1 MKRLFFIGFL
11 FLFFVMIAC
20 SKQETPPPHEEDML
34 YRVEC
39 FYQNNLDSANQIL
52 DTLNFSVLSEKERAH
67 YCLLRLDALFDTM
80 FYDARIDSLLQVAE
94 NCFVGGDDKY
104 FEAKSHYA
112 KGYAY
117 RSSPQY
123 RWLCIDNYQKAKQS
137 IDQCQH
143 VDERFVRF
151 SPTPTTEQDVIDHLK
166 YKIYSGLGSAYGD
179 FGYHNE
185 SLEVLKEAEGFLCD
199 RQWLDQHCLTALM
212 IGELY
217 LRFREYD
224 SSALYLEKGFRSAQT
239 LGDTW
244 KMAACHSSAALHLL
258 FRYEKQ
264 KKAESEEEMQKLLRE
279 AIAEEKKAL
288 HLLGGQT
295 AKFRASTI
303 DGLAHA
309 YFELGQYDSC
319 IYFAKQAADQYGLE
333 VWRMNANMYL
343 YKSYEALGYM
353 DSALLYAEKY
363 MDVRRQYDYSGKAVA
378 QVKDEYDKQLE
389 IQRLESEQQLK
400 RYRLFLWIALLVIVL
415 MAVLWTAFR
424 YRKNKELETL
434 KLREAQRQLQ
444 AELEQLTA
452 QQKEMLN
459 QQVMAI
465 YQTGQKDRLQRIM
478 EAFESAYP
486 KGIEKMKSAYPDL
499 SKTELN
505 LVVLSFLQFRA
516 KEEADLLG
524 LSENTVMKYRSNLKK
539 KADFDLISA
548 LIG

>member
-1 MKRLFFIGFL
+1 MKYLFH
-11 FLFFVMIAC
+11 IATSILLLGTIISC
-20 SKQETPPPHEEDML
+20 TKTTTPPPSEEDML
-34 YRVEC
+34 YQVEC
-39 FYQNNLDSANQIL
+39 FYQTHLDSANQIL
-52 DTLNFSVLSEKERAH
+52 DTLNLSVLSEKERAH
-67 YCLLRLDALFDTM
+67 YCLLRLDALFDKM
-80 FYDARIDSLLQVAE
+80 FYDAEIDSLLQVAE

-104 FEAKSHYA
+104 FEAKSYYA

-185 SLEVLKEAEGFLCD
+185 SLEVLKEAERFLCD
-199 RQWLDQHCLTALM
+199 KQWLDQHCLTALM

-264 KKAESEEEMQKLLRE
+264 KKAESEEEMQKFLRE

-288 HLLGGQT
+288 YLLGGQT

-363 MDVRRQYDYSGKAVA
+363 MDVRHQYDCSGKSVA
-378 QVKDEYDKQLE
+378 QVKDEYDKQLDL
-389 IQRLESEQQLK
+389 QRLESEQQKK
-400 RYRLFLWIALLVIVL
+400 RLMLYLLV
-415 MAVLWTAFR
+415 AVLLIVILAISFFISN
-424 YRKNKELETL
+424 YKKNNELETL
-434 KLREAQRQLQ
+434 RLKEKIESMHRNANDALVKRVRFIFADKRENDLNRIVAEFNATYPDALIKLK
-444 AELEQLTA
+444 T
-452 QQKEMLN
+452 
-459 QQVMAI
+459 
-465 YQTGQKDRLQRIM
+465 
-478 EAFESAYP
+478 
-486 KGIEKMKSAYPDL
+486 AYPDL
-499 SKTELN
+499 NEMELN
-505 LVVLSFLQFRA
+505 TCVLSYFSFHM
-516 KEEADLLG
+516 KEAATIMG
-524 LSENTVMKYRSNLKK
+524 LRNNTVAKYRSSIKK
-539 KADFDLISA
+539 KTHTNNLESLLIPF
-548 LIG
+548 LH

>member
-1 MKRLFFIGFL
+1 MKYLFH
-11 FLFFVMIAC
+11 IATSILLLGTIISC
-20 SKQETPPPHEEDML
+20 TKTTTPPPSEEDML
-34 YRVEC
+34 YQVEC
-39 FYQNNLDSANQIL
+39 FYQTHLDSANQIL
-52 DTLNFSVLSEKERAH
+52 DTLNLSVLSEKERAH
-67 YCLLRLDALFDTM
+67 YCLLRLDALFDKM
-80 FYDARIDSLLQVAE
+80 FYDAEIDSLLQVAE

-104 FEAKSHYA
+104 FEAKSYYA

-185 SLEVLKEAEGFLCD
+185 SLEVLKEAERFLCD

-264 KKAESEEEMQKLLRE
+264 KKAESEEEMQKFLRE

-288 HLLGGQT
+288 YLLGGQT

-363 MDVRRQYDYSGKAVA
+363 MDVRHQYDCSGKSVA
-378 QVKDEYDKQLE
+378 QVKDEYDKQLDL
-389 IQRLESEQQLK
+389 QRLESEQQKK
-400 RYRLFLWIALLVIVL
+400 RLMLYLLV
-415 MAVLWTAFR
+415 AVLLIVILAISFFISN
-424 YRKNKELETL
+424 YKKNNELETL
-434 KLREAQRQLQ
+434 RLKEKIESMHRNANDALVKRVRFIFADKRENDLNRIVAEFNATYPDALIKLK
-444 AELEQLTA
+444 T
-452 QQKEMLN
+452 
-459 QQVMAI
+459 
-465 YQTGQKDRLQRIM
+465 
-478 EAFESAYP
+478 
-486 KGIEKMKSAYPDL
+486 AYPDL
-499 SKTELN
+499 NEMELN
-505 LVVLSFLQFRA
+505 TCVLSYFSFHM
-516 KEEADLLG
+516 KEAATIMG
-524 LSENTVMKYRSNLKK
+524 LRNNTVAKYRSSIKK
-539 KADFDLISA
+539 KTHTNNLESLLIPF
-548 LIG
+548 LH

>member
-1 MKRLFFIGFL
+1 MKYLFH
-11 FLFFVMIAC
+11 IATSILLLGTIISC
-20 SKQETPPPHEEDML
+20 TKTTTPPPSEEDML
-34 YRVEC
+34 YQVEC
-39 FYQNNLDSANQIL
+39 FYQTHLDSANQIL
-52 DTLNFSVLSEKERAH
+52 DTLNLSVLSEKERAH
-67 YCLLRLDALFDTM
+67 YCLLRLDALFDKM
-80 FYDARIDSLLQVAE
+80 FYDAEIDSLLQVAE

-104 FEAKSHYA
+104 FEAKSYYA

-185 SLEVLKEAEGFLCD
+185 SLEVLKEAERFLCD
-199 RQWLDQHCLTALM
+199 KQWLDQHCLTALM

-264 KKAESEEEMQKLLRE
+264 KKAESEEEMQELLRE

-319 IYFAKQAADQYGLE
+319 IYFAKQAAYQYGLE

-363 MDVRRQYDYSGKAVA
+363 MDVRHQYDCSGKSVA
-378 QVKDEYDKQLE
+378 QVKDEYDKQLDL
-389 IQRLESEQQLK
+389 QRLESEQQKK
-400 RYRLFLWIALLVIVL
+400 RLMLYLLV
-415 MAVLWTAFR
+415 AVLLIVILAISFFISN
-424 YRKNKELETL
+424 YKKNNELETL
-434 KLREAQRQLQ
+434 RLKEKIESMHRNANDALVKRVRFIFADKRENDLNRIVAEFNATYPDALIKLK
-444 AELEQLTA
+444 T
-452 QQKEMLN
+452 
-459 QQVMAI
+459 
-465 YQTGQKDRLQRIM
+465 
-478 EAFESAYP
+478 
-486 KGIEKMKSAYPDL
+486 AYPDL
-499 SKTELN
+499 NEMELN
-505 LVVLSFLQFRA
+505 TCVLSYFSFHM
-516 KEEADLLG
+516 KEAATIMG
-524 LSENTVMKYRSNLKK
+524 LRNNTVAKYRSSIKK
-539 KADFDLISA
+539 KTHTNNLESLLIPF
-548 LIG
+548 LH

>member
-1 MKRLFFIGFL
+1 MKRILHIICFL
-11 FLFFVMIAC
+11 WLAMLAAC
-20 SKQETPPPHEEDML
+20 NQDNTPPPPEEDML

-39 FYQNNLDSANQIL
+39 FYQTHLDSANQIL
-52 DTLNFSVLSEKERAH
+52 DTLNLSVLSEKERAH
-67 YCLLRLDALFDTM
+67 YCLLRLDALFDKM
-80 FYDARIDSLLQVAE
+80 FYDAGIDSLLQVAE

-104 FEAKSHYA
+104 FEAKSYYA

-185 SLEVLKEAEGFLCD
+185 SLEVLKEAERFLCD

-224 SSALYLEKGFRSAQT
+224 SSALYLDKGFRSAQT

-264 KKAESEEEMQKLLRE
+264 KKAESKEEMQKFLRE

-288 HLLGGQT
+288 YLLGGQT

-363 MDVRRQYDYSGKAVA
+363 MDARHQYDCSGKSVA
-378 QVKDEYDKQLE
+378 QVKDEYDKQLDL
-389 IQRLESEQQLK
+389 QRLESEQQKK
-400 RYRLFLWIALLVIVL
+400 RLMLYLLV
-415 MAVLWTAFR
+415 AVLLIVILAISFFISN
-424 YRKNKELETL
+424 YKKNNELETL
-434 KLREAQRQLQ
+434 RLKEKIESMHRNANDALVKRVRFIFADKRENDLNRIVAEFNATYPDALIKLK
-444 AELEQLTA
+444 T
-452 QQKEMLN
+452 
-459 QQVMAI
+459 
-465 YQTGQKDRLQRIM
+465 
-478 EAFESAYP
+478 
-486 KGIEKMKSAYPDL
+486 AYPDL
-499 SKTELN
+499 NEMELN
-505 LVVLSFLQFRA
+505 TCVLSYFSFHM
-516 KEEADLLG
+516 KEAATIMG
-524 LSENTVMKYRSNLKK
+524 LRNNTVAKYRSSIKK
-539 KADFDLISA
+539 KTHTNNLESLLIPF
-548 LIG
+548 LH

>member
-1 MKRLFFIGFL
+1 MKFL
-11 FLFFVMIAC
+11 FHIATSILLLGTIISC
-20 SKQETPPPHEEDML
+20 TKTTTPPPSEEDML
-34 YRVEC
+34 YQVEC
-39 FYQNNLDSANQIL
+39 FYQTHLDSANQIL
-52 DTLNFSVLSEKERAH
+52 DTLNLSVLSEKERAH
-67 YCLLRLDALFDTM
+67 YCLLRLDALFDKM
-80 FYDARIDSLLQVAE
+80 FYDAGIDSLLQVAE

-104 FEAKSHYA
+104 FEAKSYYA

-185 SLEVLKEAEGFLCD
+185 SLEVLKEAERFLCD

-264 KKAESEEEMQKLLRE
+264 KKAESEEEMQKFLRE

-288 HLLGGQT
+288 YLLGGQT

-363 MDVRRQYDYSGKAVA
+363 MDVRHQYDCSGKSVA
-378 QVKDEYDKQLE
+378 QVKDEYDKQLDL
-389 IQRLESEQQLK
+389 QRLESEQQKK
-400 RYRLFLWIALLVIVL
+400 RLMLYLLV
-415 MAVLWTAFR
+415 AVLLIVILAISFFISN
-424 YRKNKELETL
+424 YKKNNELETL
-434 KLREAQRQLQ
+434 RLKEKIESMHRNANDALVKRVRFIFADKRENDLNRIVAEFNATYPDALIKLK
-444 AELEQLTA
+444 T
-452 QQKEMLN
+452 
-459 QQVMAI
+459 
-465 YQTGQKDRLQRIM
+465 
-478 EAFESAYP
+478 
-486 KGIEKMKSAYPDL
+486 AYPDL
-499 SKTELN
+499 NEMELN
-505 LVVLSFLQFRA
+505 TCVLSYFSFHM
-516 KEEADLLG
+516 KEAATIMG
-524 LSENTVMKYRSNLKK
+524 LRNNTVAKYRSSIKK
-539 KADFDLISA
+539 KTHTNNLESLLIPF
-548 LIG
+548 LH

>member
-1 MKRLFFIGFL
+1 MKYLFH
-11 FLFFVMIAC
+11 IATSILLLGTIISC
-20 SKQETPPPHEEDML
+20 TKTTTPPPSEEDML
-34 YRVEC
+34 YQVEC
-39 FYQNNLDSANQIL
+39 FYQTHLDSANQIL
-52 DTLNFSVLSEKERAH
+52 DTLNLSVLSEKERAH
-67 YCLLRLDALFDTM
+67 YCLLRLDALFDKM
-80 FYDARIDSLLQVAE
+80 FYDAEIDSLLQVAE

-104 FEAKSHYA
+104 FEAKSYYA

-185 SLEVLKEAEGFLCD
+185 SLEVLKEAERFLCD
-199 RQWLDQHCLTALM
+199 KQWLDQHCLTALM

-264 KKAESEEEMQKLLRE
+264 KKAESEEEMHKLLRE

-288 HLLGGQT
+288 YLLGGQT

-319 IYFAKQAADQYGLE
+319 IYFAKQAAYQYGLE

-363 MDVRRQYDYSGKAVA
+363 MDVRHQYDCSGKSVA
-378 QVKDEYDKQLE
+378 QVKDEYDKQLDL
-389 IQRLESEQQLK
+389 QRLESEQQKK
-400 RYRLFLWIALLVIVL
+400 RLMLYLLV
-415 MAVLWTAFR
+415 AVLLIVILAISFFISN
-424 YRKNKELETL
+424 YKKNNELETL
-434 KLREAQRQLQ
+434 RLKEKIESMHRNANDALVKRVRFIFADKRENDLNRIVAEFNATYPDALIKLK
-444 AELEQLTA
+444 T
-452 QQKEMLN
+452 
-459 QQVMAI
+459 
-465 YQTGQKDRLQRIM
+465 
-478 EAFESAYP
+478 
-486 KGIEKMKSAYPDL
+486 AYPDL
-499 SKTELN
+499 NEMELN
-505 LVVLSFLQFRA
+505 TCVLSYFSFHM
-516 KEEADLLG
+516 KEAATIMG
-524 LSENTVMKYRSNLKK
+524 LRNNTVAKYRSSIKK
-539 KADFDLISA
+539 KTHTNNLESLLIPF
-548 LIG
+548 LH